1 MICDFN
7 RFFAL
12 SKASNFDPTMAKDE
26 NDEGLQTVEEQLTEN
41 LEELNRRKASILDE
55 IQIIRERI
63 DKDCPD
69 SALGWRLVSIFES
82 LKALERQESDFQ
94 SHCSLECSKLQGKVN
109 EMEKILDNGKDGN
122 EHSDS
127 LVHSI
132 QDCNKRLELAKKELA
147 AKLRAIVLLKRQ
159 LDEVPSQAELIQYE
173 LRFSELYTQ
182 IQKKLRQTR
191 KHYDTYNALM
201 EIKELMLKET
211 SLLNSISVQFQDAIT
226 SADGRIKLIDSLEGI
241 LKGIQQRHGKVQTTL
256 QSEQQI
262 CDSLKEKY
270 AAAISEQRHG
280 YSLLKLFQE
289 ECARN
294 ERLRDRVS

>member
-1 MICDFN
+1 
-7 RFFAL
+7 
-12 SKASNFDPTMAKDE
+12 MAKDE
-26 NDEGLQTVEEQLTEN
+26 NDEGLQTVERSPTKN
-41 LEELNRRKASILDE
+41 LEELNRRKASVLDD
-55 IQIIRERI
+55 IQTIRESL
-63 DKDCPD
+63 DKDCSD
-69 SALGWRLVSIFES
+69 SALGWRLVSLLES
-82 LKALERQESDFQ
+82 LKALERQETDFQ
-94 SHCSLECSKLQGKVN
+94 SHCSLECSKLQGEVN
-109 EMEKILDNGKDGN
+109 DMEKILDNGKNGK

-127 LVHSI
+127 LGHSI
-132 QDCNKRLELAKKELA
+132 QDSNERLESAKKELA

-211 SLLNSISVQFQDAIT
+211 SLLNSISMQFQDAIT
-226 SADGRIKLIDSLEGI
+226 SADGRIKLINSLEGI
-241 LKGIQQRHGKVQTTL
+241 LKGIQQRLGKEQTTL
-256 QSEQQI
+256 QSEQKI

-270 AAAISEQRHG
+270 AAAISEQRHS

-294 ERLRDRVS
+294 ERLRARLHEHTAQ